1 MPRLCARM
9 KGWIMAKSVA
19 VAGVAGLVAV
29 LCMSGRAMGQP
40 QGTAFVYQ
48 GELRADGVPTVGVHD
63 LRFRLYDAPTGVGQV
78 GGVVCVDNVAVDGGR
93 FSVTLDF
100 GAVFAGQ
107 MRYLEVE
114 VRPDGGLGCGDG
126 AGFVVLATRQA
137 LSSTPN
143 ANYSITA
150 GTATFASD
158 AGALNGQGASF
169 YQNAANL
176 SSGTLPSGRLGGTYS
191 GAVSLTNGGNSFVG
205 SGAGLSG
212 LNASSVASGT
222 LVDARLSSNVAL
234 LNSAQTFTGVKTF
247 GVAPSFGAAGV
258 PFSVASAAVVSNLN
272 ADLLDG
278 LSASAFLQAVPNPLV
293 LNGTNAV
300 SVIQGE
306 NSSAAAFSAGVFGR
320 HNATAGVGVYGE
332 GAAATGTN
340 YGGLFRSMSVSGRG
354 VHGWA
359 SASTGTTYGGEF
371 RSQSTA
377 GVGAYGEATSPTGGT
392 YGVAG
397 QSFSATGVGVHG
409 LSPATGTSGTGV
421 LGVAEA
427 TTGSNYGGRFLSSST
442 TGTGVLGQAFAFTGN
457 TVAVRGQSLS
467 TSGTGVSGEV
477 TAGSG
482 NTVGVS
488 GESASTTGRGVD
500 GLATAV
506 TGTNY
511 GVAGQSNSTSGRG
524 VFGLANASSGAA
536 YGGEFRSAST
546 TGRGVLGLA
555 TAATGDAY
563 GGQFQSA
570 STSGRAVFGEAT
582 AASGFTDGGYFTSSS
597 TTGTGVYG
605 HATNNTGSGYGV
617 WGETAAP
624 IGRAVFG
631 WAYSSSGENVG
642 VEGRTSSG
650 AGWGVFSI
658 GRFGATGTK
667 SFRIDHP
674 ADPEN
679 KYLVHYSTEGPEVI
693 NFYRGMVTLDESGIA
708 VVELPAYFSRINLS
722 PSYTLTAVGAPM
734 PMLHVS
740 EKISEEALLKGQ
752 DAEPGDAAP
761 LCRFVIAGGA
771 PGGEVSWRVEAVRND
786 RWVRAARPA
795 AEVEKTGEA
804 RGTYQHP
811 ELYGKPAEQRAPMLN
826 RVREE

>member
-1 MPRLCARM
+1 
-9 KGWIMAKSVA
+9 MAKSVA
-19 VAGVAGLVAV
+19 VVGVAGLVAV
-29 LCMSGRAMGQP
+29 VGVGGMCGRAAGQP
-40 QGTAFVYQ
+40 LGTGFVYQ
-48 GELRADGVPTVGVHD
+48 GELRADGVAAVGVHD
-63 LRFRLYDAPTGVGQV
+63 LRFRLYDAPTGTGQV
-78 GGVVCVDNVAVDGGR
+78 GGVVCVNDVVLEGGR
-93 FSVTLDF
+93 FSVALDF

-114 VRPDGGLGCGDG
+114 VRPDAGLGCGDG
-126 AGFVVLATRQA
+126 TGFVVLAARQA

-176 SSGTLPSGRLGGTYS
+176 SSGTLPSGRLSGAYT
-191 GAVSLTNGGNSFVG
+191 GAVSLTNGANSFVG
-205 SGAGLSG
+205 SGAGLSA
-212 LNASSVASGT
+212 LNASSVATGT
-222 LVDARLSSNVAL
+222 LGDARLSSNVAL
-234 LNSAQTFTGVKTF
+234 LGSAQSFTGAKTF
-247 GVAPSFGAAGV
+247 AVAPTFGAAGV
-258 PFSVASAAVVSNLN
+258 PFNVASAALVANLN

-293 LNGTNAV
+293 LNGSNTV
-300 SVIQGE
+300 SVIRGE
-306 NSSAAAFSAGVFGR
+306 NSNVTALSAGVFGR
-320 HNATAGVGVYGE
+320 HNATAGVGVFGE

-340 YGGLFRSMSVSGRG
+340 YGGYFRSTSSSGRG
-354 VHGWA
+354 VLGEATAA
-359 SASTGTTYGGEF
+359 SGSTYGVYG
-371 RSQSTA
+371 RSESPA
-377 GVGAYGEATSPTGGT
+377 GVGVYAEATSLTGTT

-397 QSFSATGVGVHG
+397 QSFSASGVGAYG

-427 TTGSNYGGRFLSSST
+427 TTGSNYGGRFLNSST
-442 TGTGVLGQAFAFTGN
+442 SGTGVLGLALAFTGG
-457 TVAVRGQSLS
+457 TVAVKGQSLS
-467 TSGTGVSGEV
+467 TSGTGVEGLV

-482 NTVGVS
+482 STVGVS
-488 GESASTTGRGVD
+488 GESASTAGRGVD

-511 GVAGQSNSTSGRG
+511 GVAGQSNSSSGRG
-524 VFGLANASSGAA
+524 VFGLANASTGSA
-536 YGGEFRSAST
+536 YGGEFRSVST
-546 TGRGVLGLA
+546 TGRGVLGEA
-555 TAATGDAY
+555 TAASGTAY
-563 GGQFQSA
+563 GGEFRSA

-582 AASGFTDGGYFTSSS
+582 AASGFTDGGYFTTAS

-605 HATNNTGSGYGV
+605 HAMASTGSGYGV
-617 WGETAAP
+617 WGETQAP

-631 WAYSSSGENVG
+631 WAQSTSGDNVG

-650 AGWGVFSI
+650 TGWGVFST

-679 KYLVHYSTEGPEVI
+679 KYLLHYSAESPEVI
-693 NFYRGMVTLDESGIA
+693 NFYRGMVTLDESGSA
-708 VVELPAYFSRINLS
+708 VVELPEYFARINLS
-722 PSYTLTAVGAPM
+722 PSYVLTAVGAPM

-740 EKISEEALLKGQ
+740 EKISEADLLKGQ
-752 DAEPGDAAP
+752 DAGPGEAVP
-761 LCRFVIAGGA
+761 VCRFVISGGA
-771 PGGEVSWRVEAVRND
+771 SGGEVSWRVEAVRND
-786 RWVRAARPA
+786 RWVRAARPGV
-795 AEVEKTGEA
+795 EVEKTGEA

-811 ELYGKPAEQRAPMLN
+811 ELYGKPAGRGEGR
-826 RVREE
+826 RRGGE